1 MKMTNKKAGLK
12 FAVKAL
18 PAMEAKRL
26 RIKQAGS
33 KGKGV
38 FLRAGIS
45 LAKGTNVMKYGGRAC
60 AEKPE
65 PMNDYTYQINYK
77 SGYSSFLDASNAADC
92 KTDGEL

>member
-1 MKMTNKKAGLK
+1 MHQEKK
-12 FAVKAL
+12 
-18 PAMEAKRL
+18 
-26 RIKQAGS
+26 AGS

-45 LAKGTNVMKYGGRAC
+45 LLKGTNVMKYGGRAC

-77 SGYSSFLDASNAADC
+77 GYSTFLDASNAADC